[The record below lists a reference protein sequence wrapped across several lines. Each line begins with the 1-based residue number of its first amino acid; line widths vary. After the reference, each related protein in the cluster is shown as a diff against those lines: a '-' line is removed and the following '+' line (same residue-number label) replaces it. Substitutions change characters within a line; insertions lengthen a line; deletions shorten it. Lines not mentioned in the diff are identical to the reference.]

1 MGGVCEGSILTPVSE
16 VLDTAPPREAFVIRE
31 ATVSLVEAPGGGPID
46 EDGNVTIQI
55 IRPSIGKG
63 RGKHY
68 YGPDM
73 LRENAQKFTGWKMYV
88 NHLSPEARRK
98 AGGLPRDVAD
108 LGGRIIESWWDPTVP
123 PTDRFEQ
130 GAVVGKARPTPFI
143 RELIANDPEIVEASI
158 STNATGV
165 KQGTVKGQKVWVVE
179 GIQDT
184 GSVDWVTEAGAGG
197 RVVSLMEAAME
208 AQEVETALASL
219 SDDELLA
226 HLRAERPQ
234 LAEALAKPASESEED
249 HMGEI
254 SPEVLTEALESP
266 EAKTLIESVLTES
279 LPEILKETLKETLQE
294 SLAEALPPLV
304 EEAITGERDL
314 IRAEARADADRQ
326 IALRDMRDEAH
337 SLIDA
342 ASKRGSRLAWPE
354 TLVTEAKSK
363 FALTESGPTPGLDVI
378 DEIGEDGEVVKS
390 AREVLREAVQGEIK
404 RQTDILAE
412 IRPTRVR
419 GQGASTSS
427 DADADKDAKP
437 SEGTLYGAVLQ
448 EAGIDPDTAY
458 AS

>member
-1 MGGVCEGSILTPVSE
+1 
-16 VLDTAPPREAFVIRE
+16 
-31 ATVSLVEAPGGGPID
+31 
-46 EDGNVTIQI
+46 
-55 IRPSIGKG
+55 
-63 RGKHY
+63 
-68 YGPDM
+68 
-73 LRENAQKFTGWKMYV
+73 
-88 NHLSPEARRK
+88 
-98 AGGLPRDVAD
+98 
-108 LGGRIIESWWDPTVP
+108 
-123 PTDRFEQ
+123 
-130 GAVVGKARPTPFI
+130 
-143 RELIANDPEIVEASI
+143 
-158 STNATGV
+158 
-165 KQGTVKGQKVWVVE
+165 
-179 GIQDT
+179 
-184 GSVDWVTEAGAGG
+184 
-197 RVVSLMEAAME
+197 
-208 AQEVETALASL
+208 
-219 SDDELLA
+219 
-226 HLRAERPQ
+226 
-234 LAEALAKPASESEED
+234 
-249 HMGEI
+249 
-254 SPEVLTEALESP
+254 
-266 EAKTLIESVLTES
+266 VLTES